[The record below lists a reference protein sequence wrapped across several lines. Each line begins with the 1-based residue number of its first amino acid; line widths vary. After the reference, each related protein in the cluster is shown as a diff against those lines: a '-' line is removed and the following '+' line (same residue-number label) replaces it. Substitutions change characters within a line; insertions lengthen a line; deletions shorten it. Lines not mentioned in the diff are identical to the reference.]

1 MNFKK
6 FNNKDTILVISGWPE
21 VLGRKQNNY
30 GIAWYTKETIEPIA
44 KRYGQRFVVLCETN
58 HNNEP
63 RLFAKGKIL
72 VLRIFDQKHKS
83 LYPRILRYLAM
94 FNKVDRVMV
103 HSEFCTNGGIKNF
116 VLLIPFLFLIRV
128 LGRKHITY
136 FSHNVITDLS
146 GIAPHLNLNKN
157 GLMFKIL
164 NFGLKYFYYKMLG
177 ILCSQIVVMDDE
189 MKRRLTGFIPQKKIT
204 SHPFWIKPN
213 ESRITKEM
221 ARKKLGIPQGKFVVL
236 YFGFITWYKGAD
248 WIINRFSN
256 KTFAKRHND
265 TFLVMAGGEAH
276 SLKDKPYYQKYYK
289 AQVEKAAKAR
299 NIKLTGFVNDADI
312 DLYFKA
318 ADVAIFPYRGL
329 IGSSG
334 AITYAIANKVPFV
347 LSRKMRGALYNP
359 TYQDAMER
367 AGVVESD
374 IAFPSSEKGFETFVS
389 ALKNKELLGKLSVV
403 SSEILEKRTFEE
415 SISRYYDEIF
425 CQRGQGMLRLTKTLL
440 NGAFETV
447 SQ

>member
-21 VLGRKQNNY
+21 VSGKKQNNY
-30 GIAWYTKETIEPIA
+30 GIAWYTKETLEPIA
-44 KRYGQRFVVLCETN
+44 KRYGQKFIVLCETN

-63 RLFAKGKIL
+63 RIVANGKIL

-94 FNKVDRVMV
+94 FRKVDRVMV

-116 VLLIPFLFLIRV
+116 VLLIPFLLMIRAS
-128 LGRKHITY
+128 GKHITY
-136 FSHNVITDLS
+136 FAHNVITDLS
-146 GIAPHLNLNKN
+146 GIAPHLNMNKK
-157 GLMFKIL
+157 GLMFKVM

-189 MKRRLTGFIPQKKIT
+189 MKRKLEGFIPLDKVA
-204 SHPFWIKPN
+204 SHPFWIKPAGPN
-213 ESRITKEM
+213 MTKEE
-221 ARKKLGIPQGKFVVL
+221 AREKLGIPQKKFVVL
-236 YFGFITWYKGAD
+236 SFGFITWYKGAD
-248 WIINRFSN
+248 WIIKQFSD
-256 KTFAKRHND
+256 KEFSRKHKD

-289 AQVEKAAKAR
+289 DQSEAAKKAR
-299 NIKLTGFVNDADI
+299 NIKLTGFVNEKDI

-334 AITYAIANKVPFV
+334 AITYAIANQKPFV
-347 LSRKMRGALYNP
+347 LSHKMAGALNNP
-359 TYQDAMER
+359 TYSKAMEE
-367 AGVVESD
+367 AGIEASD
-374 IAFPSSEKGFETFVS
+374 ITFAHNAKSFSAFVTS
-389 ALKNKELLGKLSVV
+389 LKKEGKLSKLGEV
-403 SSEILEKRTFEE
+403 SGYILDRRSFEE
-415 SISRYYDEIF
+415 SLPRYFDEIF
-425 CQRGQGMLRLTKTLL
+425 CPKDRGMLRLSSII
-440 NGAFETV
+440 NGAFQTV